1 MQVYAFVGKTG
12 TGKSYNAQS
21 VAKKN
26 DINYIIDDAI
36 LIKDT
41 KVIAGKSAKTEANK
55 IASVKAAIFL
65 DESRR
70 ENMKKVIKLENPDKI
85 LILGTSDEMVEKIS
99 NNLGLGKIYKTIY
112 IEEVASKDDIEKAN
126 YSRNHDGKHVIPVP
140 TLEIKKQF
148 SGYFMD
154 SLRNFNFFN
163 KSERENKMGDDIEK
177 TIIRPTYSYLGKY
190 TISDRAINSI
200 ISYVISRVEGVSKV
214 LYVSTEE
221 YSSGMKLDIDI
232 EIYFGTNIPSLSSK
246 LKNVAIYALDNSTG
260 INLYGININVKS
272 IVKNDKGEM

>member
-26 DINYIIDDAI
+26 NINYIIDDAI

-41 KVIAGKSAKTEANK
+41 KVIAGKSAKTEASK

-65 DESRR
+65 DEERR
-70 ENMKKVIKLENPDKI
+70 ESMIKAIKLEKPEKI
-85 LILGTSDEMVEKIS
+85 LILGNSDEMVEKIAT
-99 NNLGLGKIYKTIY
+99 NLELGNIYKTIY
-112 IEEVASKDDIEKAN
+112 IEEVATQEDINKAN
-126 YSRNHDGKHVIPVP
+126 YYRNKEGKHVVPVP

-148 SGYFMD
+148 SGYFLD
-154 SLRNFNFFN
+154 SLRNFGLFN
-163 KSERENKMGDDIEK
+163 KSENESNPGENIEK

-200 ISYVISRVEGVSKV
+200 ISYVVSKV
-214 LYVSTEE
+214 DGVARVLRVSTEE
-221 YSSGMKLDIDI
+221 YSVGAKLDLDI
-232 EIYFGTNIPSLSSK
+232 EILYGTHIPSLSSK
-246 LKNVAIYALDNSTG
+246 IKNVVIYALDNSTG

-272 IVKNDKGEM
+272 IVKN